1 MNVAHMTR
9 LFTSTFSIVS
19 ILVTIGSILATM
31 ARAEPVHGIAMYG
44 QPALSGSFTHLPYA
58 NPDAPKGGKMIFG
71 ETGGFDSLNPYI
83 LKGRAPWGVRA
94 HVVESLLGRNWD
106 EPFTMYGLLAE
117 TIEIG
122 PKREWITFNLR
133 KEAKFS
139 DGTPVTVEDV
149 LWSFEVLGTK
159 GHARYIT
166 AWKKIEKAEQTGP
179 RSVRFTFNTV
189 DRELPLILGLRPILK
204 KADWAGRDFTESSL
218 DPITGSGPY
227 KISDL
232 EPNRYISF
240 QRNPDYWGKDIAFNK
255 GRHNFDELR
264 YEYFSDGD
272 VLFEAFKAG
281 ELSMYREGNA
291 GKWDELYNFPAI
303 RNGEIIKSVIPD
315 RRPSD
320 VKGFV
325 MNTRRSQLSDIKV
338 RDALIHAFNYEFIN
352 QTINGVAQPKLTSYF
367 SNSMLAMDG
376 GPAKGR
382 VLALLKPFEK
392 DLPASVVE
400 GYAYPTSDGKKRNRR
415 NLRRA
420 KKLLADAGW
429 VIKDGVLKD
438 ADGKVFELEVLL
450 NVSATSHES
459 IINIYRD
466 ALKLLGITLQIK
478 QVDSVQ
484 FNVRK
489 KNYDFDM
496 TSYTLRTSLSPGNEQ
511 WLYWGREGV
520 VQPGRRNYMGLD
532 SPAAEAMI
540 TAMLQSTEQED
551 FVAAVKA
558 LDRILT
564 SGRYII
570 PLWSANGSRLA
581 HKAEL
586 HFPDYTPLYGD
597 TVGFAPDVWWLGP
610 K

>member
-1 MNVAHMTR
+1 MTR
-9 LFTSTFSIVS
+9 LFLPFFVIVS
-19 ILVTIGSILATM
+19 ILATISFLSATI
-31 ARAEPVHGIAMYG
+31 AHAESNYGIAMYG
-44 QPALSGSFTHLPYA
+44 KPALPQGFTALPYT
-58 NPDAPKGGKMIFG
+58 NPNAPKGGRMVLG
-71 ETGGFDSLNPYI
+71 EVGGFDSMNPYI

-106 EPFTMYGLLAE
+106 EPFTLYGLLAE
-117 TIEIG
+117 TIEVG
-122 PKREWITFNLR
+122 PNREWVAFTLR
-133 KEAKFS
+133 KEATFS
-139 DGTPVTVEDV
+139 DGSPVTVEDV
-149 LWSFEVLGTK
+149 LWSFEALGTK

-179 RSVRFTFNTV
+179 RRVKFTFNTV

-204 KADWAGRDFTESSL
+204 KTDWDGRDFKDSSL
-218 DPITGSGPY
+218 DVITGSGPY
-227 KISDL
+227 IIGNF

-240 QRNPDYWGKDIAFNK
+240 KRNPDYWGNAIAFNK

-291 GKWDELYNFPAI
+291 GKWDNLYDFPAV
-303 RNGEIIKSVIPD
+303 RNGEIIKSIIPD
-315 RRPSD
+315 KRPSD

-325 MNTRRSQLSDIKV
+325 MNTRRPQLSDIRV
-338 RDALIHAFNYEFIN
+338 RDALLHAFNYEFIN
-352 QTINGVAQPKLTSYF
+352 QTINGVPQPKLTSYF
-367 SNSMLAMDG
+367 SNSMLAMG
-376 GPAKGR
+376 SGPAKGR
-382 VLALLKPFEK
+382 VLELLKPYAN
-392 DLPASVVE
+392 DLPPSVLE

-420 KKLLADAGW
+420 KKLLAEAGW
-429 VIKDGVLKD
+429 TIQDGVLKD
-438 ADGKVFELEVLL
+438 QDGKVFELEVLL
-450 NVSATSHES
+450 NVSATSHEG
-459 IINIYRD
+459 IMNIYRD

-478 QVDSVQ
+478 LVDSVQ

-511 WLYWGREGV
+511 WLYWGHEGIA
-520 VQPGRRNYMGLD
+520 QPGRRNYMGMD

-540 TAMLQSTEQED
+540 EAMLQSTEQED

-581 HKAEL
+581 HKSDL
-586 HFPDYTPLYGD
+586 HFPKYTPIYGD
-597 TVGFAPDVWWLGP
+597 TVGFVPDVWWADP